1 MKRGEQY
8 VSQMSIDDLPAA
20 EGESEATH
28 PEEGDEEHPLKVG
41 LDAAERGDTAGLDD
55 ILDDI
60 D

>member
-1 MKRGEQY
+1 
-8 VSQMSIDDLPAA
+8 MSIDDLPAA